1 MRTVETENTGLRGTL
16 SDVEGNSTAKFLME
30 IKVYSLVK

>member
-1 MRTVETENTGLRGTL
+1 MRTVETENTGPRGTP
-16 SDVEGNSTAKFLME
+16 SDVEGNSTARFLMK